1 MNRAVVDAVASIQ
14 RFNAGREPERL
25 ALKYRAM
32 RASPLAFLRGSCH
45 LFNERLPGDD
55 LLRAAPPAWVCGDL
69 HLENF
74 GSYRG
79 DNRLVYFDIDDFDES
94 ALAPCSWDLL
104 RLATSL
110 WLAAEGL
117 QLARRETRSLVTAL
131 IDAYADA
138 LAGGKAGWV
147 ERSTAQ
153 GLVGALLNG
162 LRERK
167 RRDFLDQRTRLK
179 AGRRTLRV
187 DGRKALPASAAQ
199 QAAVAAFM
207 ARFAAKQADPA
218 FFEPLDIARRVA
230 GTGSLGLE
238 RWIVLVQGKGS
249 PDGNVL
255 LDLKA
260 ALPSSLAPHLLQP
273 QPAWKSEAHRI
284 VALQQRLQAVS
295 MAFLS
300 PVSLGGRPLVLRAL
314 QPSEDRIRLARPG
327 PSAASLA
334 ELVTTLGRLA
344 AWAHLRGTG
353 RQGSASADELVDFGL
368 RRGWRKTLLALSE
381 DCARQARAD
390 ADAFN
395 VAWDG
400 GLFG

>member
-1 MNRAVVDAVASIQ
+1 MDAVALIQ

-25 ALKYRAM
+25 AMKYRNM

-45 LFNERLPGDD
+45 LFHDRLPADE
-55 LLRAAPPAWVCGDL
+55 LLRTAPPAWICGDL

-79 DNRLVYFDIDDFDES
+79 DNRLVYFDIDDFDEA
-94 ALAPCSWDLL
+94 ALAPCTWDLL

-110 WLAAEGL
+110 WLAAESL
-117 QLARRETRSLVTAL
+117 HLARRDARALCTTL

-138 LAGGKAGWV
+138 LDGGKAGWV

-179 AGRRTLRV
+179 NGRRALRI

-207 ARFAAKQADPA
+207 AGFAAKQANPG
-218 FFEPLDIARRVA
+218 FFEPLDVARRVA

-238 RWIVLVQGKGS
+238 RWVVLAQGKGS

-255 LDLKA
+255 LDLKC
-260 ALPSSLAPHLLQP
+260 ALPSSLAPHLRLP
-273 QPAWKSEAHRI
+273 QPAWKSEAQRI
-284 VALQQRLQAVS
+284 VALQQRLQAVP
-295 MAFLS
+295 MAFLH
-300 PVSLGGRPLVLRAL
+300 PVSLGGRAQVLRAL
-314 QPSEDRIRLARPG
+314 QPAEDRIRLDAPV
-327 PSAASLA
+327 PSLA
-334 ELVTTLGRLA
+334 RLGELVATLGRLA
-344 AWAHLRGTG
+344 AWAHLRGAG
-353 RQGSASADELVDFGL
+353 RQGSASADELVDFG
-368 RRGWRKTLLALSE
+368 RQRGWRKTMLALS
-381 DCARQARAD
+381 DGCAERARAD
-390 ADAFN
+390 ADEFN
-395 VAWDG
+395 AAWDG